1 LEVGIEGTA
10 SGTLVILR
18 EKRESGEKG
27 IRRKK
32 LEEVED
38 RIHLDEEVFDE
49 GKVAVAEVA
58 DTDLDGRRRDV
69 SEVESIAA
77 GGD

>member
-1 LEVGIEGTA
+1 VGIEGTA
-10 SGTLVILR
+10 SGTLVTPR

-32 LEEVED
+32 LEEVDD

-77 GGD
+77 GED